1 MVMWVPFRSAAAGGA
16 KKWRNGAMATDVA
29 NKTRRRSE
37 YKTNIDIIAEESV
50 VVVVA
55 AQEVARNEVR
65 VLNEEGERAKVS
77 V

>member
-1 MVMWVPFRSAAAGGA
+1 MVMWVPFRSAAEGGP
-16 KKWRNGAMATDVA
+16 KKWRNGAMSVKMA

-37 YKTNIDIIAEESV
+37 YKTNVDIIAEESV

-55 AQEVARNEVR
+55 AQEVIKNQVR
-65 VLNEEGERAKVS
+65 VLNEEGESVKVS

>member
-1 MVMWVPFRSAAAGGA
+1 MWVPFRGAAAGGA
-16 KKWRNGAMATDVA
+16 SKWRNGAMAAKVA

-37 YKTNIDIIAEESV
+37 YKTNVDIIAEESV

-55 AQEVARNEVR
+55 AQDAARNEVR